1 MKNPMKNIDKLNIT
15 RSLELFEEGKKL
27 IPGGVL
33 GARKPSDFI
42 EGEYP
47 IFLES
52 GKGSRLTDVDGNE
65 YIDFLCGY
73 GPIILGYREEE
84 VDEAVIRQIR
94 DKGFCFTL
102 TQRYQNQLAKKL
114 SELVPCSEMSIFLKT
129 GSDATTASIRIARAY
144 TNRIKVMRCGYHGWH
159 DWCVEMKGG
168 VPEKLY
174 EDVYEFRYNNLNQ
187 LEDLMAKYGNQTA
200 AIIMTPFGHPNHQ
213 KMEEPQPG
221 FLEGVRE
228 IAVRYGAVLVFD
240 EVRTGFRLA
249 MGGAQELYGVT
260 PDLAVLGKGMANGYA
275 ISVVTGKAEVM
286 MAAAQKLFISSTFFP
301 NSDGYIAALKT
312 MEILERDNVLDKIW
326 EKGGR
331 LKKKIQGIINKYD
344 AGAELTGVAPMF
356 EIVFGYTT
364 NIRHLEL
371 ARMDHPLLKELALH
385 APGTYHH
392 SIIIGSMVEM
402 AAEAINV
409 NPLLAKVSAYYHDIG
424 KVKNPLYFIENMRG
438 ENRHDSL
445 APDISARML
454 ISHVE
459 EGVELANK
467 YRLGEEITEIIQQ
480 HHGTSLIS
488 YFYHKAKE
496 KEGITIYEIN
506 EKDFRY
512 PGPRPRS
519 KEAGLVMLADAVE
532 AASKSIPDP
541 TPAKIHTMVQ
551 KIINR
556 IFVDGQ
562 LDECELT
569 LKDMHAVAKCF
580 NRALIGMFHQ
590 RIEYPESENLGQIS
604 NLSPEGEVI
613 EGFDTKQPEG
623 EDKTKSGKWSG
634 KSGIKRFGL
643 P

>member
-1 MKNPMKNIDKLNIT
+1 MHTASIKSPVFQKWSTAILVSGIVAILFSTNMPFMGYSYKVGDIAAVSVMAGQNIT
-15 RSLELFEEGKKL
+15 ASGADIKKGEIVVRAGDRITEDIIKKL
-27 IPGGVL
+27 ALIQDTSYDKGFLISVTGIFFFSLILFYSTYTFASRNIRKFASEPKDVLLMGVIL
-33 GARKPSDFI
+33 VAILILVRLSLFVAKSMETTFPFI
-42 EGEYP
+42 SFNSYLYLLPIAAGPMLVRLFLNSETALVFATVISLIAG
-47 IFLES
+47 IFLE
-52 GKGSRLTDVDGNE
+52 GSLSLAAYFFIGGVIAAKSVRHATQRATITKAGL
-65 YIDFLCGY
+65 
-73 GPIILGYREEE
+73 ILGCINVLTLVSLIIINGKWSVQE
-84 VDEAVIRQIR
+84 DI
-94 DKGFCFTL
+94 FTIL
-102 TQRYQNQLAKKL
+102 
-114 SELVPCSEMSIFLKT
+114 F
-129 GSDATTASIRIARAY
+129 
-144 TNRIKVMRCGYHGWH
+144 
-159 DWCVEMKGG
+159 
-168 VPEKLY
+168 
-174 EDVYEFRYNNLNQ
+174 
-187 LEDLMAKYGNQTA
+187 
-200 AIIMTPFGHPNHQ
+200 
-213 KMEEPQPG
+213 G
-221 FLEGVRE
+221 FL
-228 IAVRYGAVLVFD
+228 
-240 EVRTGFRLA
+240 
-249 MGGAQELYGVT
+249 GGQIT
-260 PDLAVLGKGMANGYA
+260 
-275 ISVVTGKAEVM
+275 SVIV
-286 MAAAQKLFISSTFFP
+286 
-301 NSDGYIAALKT
+301 
-312 MEILERDNVLDKIW
+312 
-326 EKGGR
+326 
-331 LKKKIQGIINKYD
+331 
-344 AGAELTGVAPMF
+344 TGVAPIF

-445 APDISARML
+445 APDISAGML

-496 KEGITIYEIN
+496 KEGITIHEIN

-541 TPAKIHTMVQ
+541 TSAKIHTMVQ
-551 KIINR
+551 KVINR

-569 LKDMHAVAKCF
+569 LKDLNAVAKSF
-580 NRALIGMFHQ
+580 NMALIGMFHQ
-590 RIEYPESENLGQIS
+590 RIEYPESADHIF
-604 NLSPEGEVI
+604 EGEVI
-613 EGFDTKQPEG
+613 EGFDTKQSEG
-623 EDKTKSGKWSG
+623 EGKTKNGKWFG

>member
-1 MKNPMKNIDKLNIT
+1 MHTASIKSPVFQKWATAILVSGIVAVLFSISIPFMGYSYKVGDIASVSVMAGQNIT
-15 RSLELFEEGKKL
+15 ASGTDIKKGEIVVRAGDRITEDIIKKL
-27 IPGGVL
+27 TLIQDTSYDKGFLISVIGIFFFCIILFYVTYTFSARNIRKFASEPKDVLLMGVIL
-33 GARKPSDFI
+33 VAILILVRLSLFVAKSIETTFPFI
-42 EGEYP
+42 TFNSYLYLLPIAAGPMLVRLFLNSETALVFATVVSLIAG
-47 IFLES
+47 IFLE
-52 GKGSRLTDVDGNE
+52 GSLSLAAYFFIGGVIAAKSVRHATQRATITKAGL
-65 YIDFLCGY
+65 
-73 GPIILGYREEE
+73 ILGCINVLTLVSLIIINGKWSIQE
-84 VDEAVIRQIR
+84 DI
-94 DKGFCFTL
+94 FTIL
-102 TQRYQNQLAKKL
+102 
-114 SELVPCSEMSIFLKT
+114 F
-129 GSDATTASIRIARAY
+129 
-144 TNRIKVMRCGYHGWH
+144 
-159 DWCVEMKGG
+159 
-168 VPEKLY
+168 
-174 EDVYEFRYNNLNQ
+174 
-187 LEDLMAKYGNQTA
+187 
-200 AIIMTPFGHPNHQ
+200 
-213 KMEEPQPG
+213 G
-221 FLEGVRE
+221 FL
-228 IAVRYGAVLVFD
+228 
-240 EVRTGFRLA
+240 
-249 MGGAQELYGVT
+249 GGQVT
-260 PDLAVLGKGMANGYA
+260 
-275 ISVVTGKAEVM
+275 SVIV
-286 MAAAQKLFISSTFFP
+286 
-301 NSDGYIAALKT
+301 
-312 MEILERDNVLDKIW
+312 
-326 EKGGR
+326 
-331 LKKKIQGIINKYD
+331 
-344 AGAELTGVAPMF
+344 TGVAPIF

-409 NPLLAKVSAYYHDIG
+409 NPLLAKVSAYYHDVG
-424 KVKNPLYFIENMRG
+424 KIKNPPYFIENMRG

-590 RIEYPESENLGQIS
+590 RIEYPESAENWGQIS

-613 EGFDTKQPEG
+613 ESFDTKQPEG

>member
-1 MKNPMKNIDKLNIT
+1 VLVAILILVRLSLFVAKSMETTFPFISFNSYLYLLPIAAGPMLVRLFLNSETALVFATVI
-15 RSLELFEEGKKL
+15 SLIAG
-27 IPGGVL
+27 
-33 GARKPSDFI
+33 
-42 EGEYP
+42 
-47 IFLES
+47 IFLE
-52 GKGSRLTDVDGNE
+52 GSLSLAAYFFIGGVIAAKSVRHATQRATITKAGL
-65 YIDFLCGY
+65 
-73 GPIILGYREEE
+73 ILGCINVLTLVSLIIINGKWSIQE
-84 VDEAVIRQIR
+84 DI
-94 DKGFCFTL
+94 FTIL
-102 TQRYQNQLAKKL
+102 
-114 SELVPCSEMSIFLKT
+114 F
-129 GSDATTASIRIARAY
+129 
-144 TNRIKVMRCGYHGWH
+144 
-159 DWCVEMKGG
+159 
-168 VPEKLY
+168 
-174 EDVYEFRYNNLNQ
+174 
-187 LEDLMAKYGNQTA
+187 
-200 AIIMTPFGHPNHQ
+200 
-213 KMEEPQPG
+213 G
-221 FLEGVRE
+221 FL
-228 IAVRYGAVLVFD
+228 
-240 EVRTGFRLA
+240 
-249 MGGAQELYGVT
+249 GGQIT
-260 PDLAVLGKGMANGYA
+260 
-275 ISVVTGKAEVM
+275 SVIV
-286 MAAAQKLFISSTFFP
+286 
-301 NSDGYIAALKT
+301 
-312 MEILERDNVLDKIW
+312 
-326 EKGGR
+326 
-331 LKKKIQGIINKYD
+331 
-344 AGAELTGVAPMF
+344 TGVAPIF

-467 YRLGEEITEIIQQ
+467 HRLGEEITEIIQQ

-496 KEGITIYEIN
+496 KEGITIHEIN

-512 PGPRPRS
+512 PGPRPKS

-541 TPAKIHTMVQ
+541 TSAKIHTMVQ
-551 KIINR
+551 KVINR

-590 RIEYPESENLGQIS
+590 RIEYPESAENWGQIS

-613 EGFDTKQPEG
+613 ESFDTKQPEG